1 MTEKDNEAALPRVA
15 ILAFDDTLEMSI
27 SITRDI
33 FAAANRVS
41 LRHVSSRKMSSRKA
55 PSSKSGNHTTQGL
68 IRVLTLN
75 GEPVRTF
82 SGSLFYPDGAIA
94 DDEAPDLIIISGVWT
109 AIDPF
114 LKRHRAVAGWLCR
127 QHERGALIASMHS
140 GSFLLA
146 ESGLLD
152 NAVASVYWQLEEDFK
167 QRYPRVIVQSER
179 KITSSGNL
187 FCSAGIGS
195 GLELG
200 LYLVQRVYGIAV
212 AERVSR
218 SFLMDVPRQTPAFQ
232 LAFDPFKK
240 HSDKKILAAQQW
252 LESNYGA
259 DFLMDELAD
268 KVGMGL
274 RSFMRRFK
282 SATGDTPLRYLQRV
296 RIEIAK
302 ELLSNSTDGI
312 EQVSYR
318 VGYEDVAF
326 FCRLF
331 KRHAKCTPGEFRH
344 HRSSAKL
351 SDKY

>member
-1 MTEKDNEAALPRVA
+1 MAQQNEVVLPRVA

-27 SITRDI
+27 TITRDI

-41 LRHVSSRKMSSRKA
+41 SRKVLSRKNGDI
-55 PSSKSGNHTTQGL
+55 PSLGL
-68 IRVLTLN
+68 IRVLTMD
-75 GEPVRTF
+75 GESVRTF
-82 SGSLFYPDGAIA
+82 SGSQLYPDGAITDA
-94 DDEAPDLIIISGVWT
+94 EEPDLIIISGVWT
-109 AIDPF
+109 EIDDF
-114 LKRHRAVAGWLCR
+114 LKRHRPVVGWLR
-127 QHERGALIASMHS
+127 HQHGRGALIASMHS

-152 NAVASVYWQLEEDFK
+152 NGVASVYWQLEQDFK

-212 AERVSR
+212 AERLSR
-218 SFLMDVPRQTPAFQ
+218 SFLLDVPRQTPAFQ
-232 LAFDPFKK
+232 LAFDAFKK

-302 ELLSNSTDGI
+302 ELLNNSSEGI

-331 KRHAKCTPGEFRH
+331 KRHANCTPGEFRQH
-344 HRSSAKL
+344 CGASHS
-351 SDKY
+351 